1 MTARQAR
8 LGTPISESPPH
19 QAIAHNRTAMSD
31 LQTAWDSVLPEMRK
45 LVTGRNIWVALN
57 SSRPIVLEDGVLI
70 VGVPIGDAKLGS
82 YLRQPQTQR
91 AIMDQMSEALG
102 KRVEVRIIDGDQME
116 DWEMVKQSDVEKRR
130 LQDAAHQ
137 RAKTEQK
144 VRSSWESVFEGLARI
159 YASYEN
165 RSLPQIRA
173 EILVQCVDLV
183 ASAIDKGAPTDD
195 QGARNFARCIE
206 RVATYTEVPSA
217 LIAMLI
223 LQQKGA
229 LTPAPPNLE

>member
-1 MTARQAR
+1 
-8 LGTPISESPPH
+8 
-19 QAIAHNRTAMSD
+19 MSD
-31 LQTAWDSVLPEMRK
+31 LQAAWDSVLPEMRK

-57 SSRPIVLEDGVLI
+57 SSKPLTMDEDTLV
-70 VGVPIGDAKLGS
+70 VGVPITDAKLAS
-82 YLRQPQTQR
+82 YLRQPQTER
-91 AIMDQMSEALG
+91 AIEDQMSEALG
-102 KRVEVRIIDGDQME
+102 KRIRVRIIDGDTLE
-116 DWEMVKQSDVEKRR
+116 DWEMIKRSDKEKRK
-130 LQDAAHQ
+130 LQDAAHV

-144 VRSSWESVFEGLARI
+144 ARSSWESVFDGLQRV

-217 LIAMLI
+217 LIALLI

-229 LTPAPPNLE
+229 LSPAPRNLE